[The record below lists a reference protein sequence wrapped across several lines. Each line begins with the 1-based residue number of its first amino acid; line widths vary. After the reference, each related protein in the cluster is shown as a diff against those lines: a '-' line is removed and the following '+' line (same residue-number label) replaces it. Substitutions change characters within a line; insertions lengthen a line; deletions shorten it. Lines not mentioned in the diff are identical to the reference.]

1 MVVVVTFVDSADQMY
16 RKLQITSPGGEFR
29 VFELDYQASGSD
41 IFIPTEDRTK
51 KSTAPA
57 FCRYTSFAMI
67 LRKTTI
73 GRFGQVLFRY
83 RWGLFNS

>member
-51 KSTAPA
+51 NYGS
-57 FCRYTSFAMI
+57 SI
-67 LRKTTI
+67 LPLH
-73 GRFGQVLFRY
+73 LFRY
-83 RWGLFNS
+83 DSTEDHNRPIWTSALPLQVGPIQ